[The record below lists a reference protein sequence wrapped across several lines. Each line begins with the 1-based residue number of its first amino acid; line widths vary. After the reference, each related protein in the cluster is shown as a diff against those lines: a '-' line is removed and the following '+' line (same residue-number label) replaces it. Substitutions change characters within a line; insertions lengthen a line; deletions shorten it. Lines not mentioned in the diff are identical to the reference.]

1 MLMRALAAVFN
12 LFPVRW
18 QRRFMTA
25 AHQKFLVGVVG
36 IGVDEQ
42 GRVLL
47 AMHRFGSPRWRLL
60 GGFIQRSERLDE
72 ALRREIKEETGLD
85 AEIGPLLEAE
95 AGYRWAR
102 IELVYPYRVIGGA
115 ERVTGELAELRW
127 FPRDALPDLRA
138 DQRGLIERHGDRAA
152 AWARGVTRLPS

>member
-1 MLMRALAAVFN
+1 MRLLAVIFN
-12 LFPVRW
+12 RFPVRW

-47 AMHRFGSPRWRLL
+47 ALHRFGSPRWRLL
-60 GGFIQRSERLDE
+60 GGFIQRAERLED
-72 ALRREIKEETGLD
+72 ALRREIEEETGLRV
-85 AEIGPLLEAE
+85 EIGPLLEAE

-102 IELVYPYRVIGGA
+102 IELVYPYRVVGGT
-115 ERVTGELAELRW
+115 EHVSGELAELRW
-127 FPRDALPDLRA
+127 FSRDALPEIRA
-138 DQRGLIERHGDRAA
+138 DQRGLIERHGDRAVQ
-152 AWARGVTRLPS
+152 WYRDMTVR

>member
-25 AHQKFLVGVVG
+25 AHERFLVGVVG
-36 IGVDEQ
+36 IGVDER

-47 AMHRFGSPRWRLL
+47 ARHTFGSPRWRLL
-60 GGFIQRSERLDE
+60 GGFIARAERLED
-72 ALRREIKEETGLD
+72 ALRREIEEETGLSV
-85 AEIGPLLEAE
+85 EIGPLLEAA

-102 IELVYPYRVIGGA
+102 IELVYAYRLAGGA
-115 ERVTGELAELRW
+115 ERLSGEISELRW
-127 FPRDALPDLRA
+127 FPPDELPDVRA
-138 DQRGLIERHGDRAA
+138 DQRGLIERHAVRAA
-152 AWARGVTRLPS
+152 EWRAAG

>member
-1 MLMRALAAVFN
+1 MRVLAVVFN

-36 IGVDEQ
+36 IGVDAD

-47 AMHRFGSPRWRLL
+47 ARHTFGSPRWRLL
-60 GGFIQRSERLDE
+60 GGFIERAEALED
-72 ALRREIKEETGLD
+72 ALRREIEEETGL
-85 AEIGPLLEAE
+85 AVEVGPLLEAE

-102 IELVYPYRVIGGA
+102 IELVYPYRVTGGT
-115 ERVTGELAELRW
+115 ERLSGELAELRW
-127 FPRDALPDLRA
+127 FRPEELPEVRA
-138 DQRGLIERHGDRAA
+138 DQRGLIERHVGRAA
-152 AWARGVTRLPS
+152 AWARERA

>member
-1 MLMRALAAVFN
+1 MRALAAVFN
-12 LFPVRW
+12 RFPVRW
-18 QRRFMTA
+18 QRRFMSA

-60 GGFIQRSERLDE
+60 GGFIQRAERLED
-72 ALRREIKEETGLD
+72 ALRREIEEETGLRV
-85 AEIGPLLEAE
+85 EIGPLLEAE

-102 IELVYPYRVIGGA
+102 IELVYPYRVIGGT
-115 ERVTGELAELRW
+115 EHVSGELAELRW
-127 FPRDALPDLRA
+127 FTPDALPDIRA
-138 DQRGLIERHGDRAA
+138 DQRGLIERHADRAVR
-152 AWARGVTRLPS
+152 WSRDMTVR